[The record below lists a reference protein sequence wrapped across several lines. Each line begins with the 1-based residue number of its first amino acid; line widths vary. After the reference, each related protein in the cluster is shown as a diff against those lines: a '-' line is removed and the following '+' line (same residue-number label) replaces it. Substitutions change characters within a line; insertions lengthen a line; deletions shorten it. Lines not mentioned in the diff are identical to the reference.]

1 MSLVARMLWSA
12 ISALFLAY
20 YRLRRG
26 PVLYFMAP
34 DVLMDLR
41 NSALAATQRHSG
53 IQCKLVSLFVRCIA
67 VSALTLSKS
76 DHGFSCTFLLMGVFV
91 VTHTSHRAS
100 LCSIDHGQEGNE
112 VALSDW
118 QGSWPE
124 ESPNS
129 LPGRAFYYS
138 KEHATARFLVWVATE
153 TPMSKKHC
161 KSAGK
166 EISKDTLGIKQ
177 KRGERESIL
186 IGFSDDSAL
195 QNTLQGIKNC
205 SGHLR
210 RR

>member
-1 MSLVARMLWSA
+1 M
-12 ISALFLAY
+12 
-20 YRLRRG
+20 
-26 PVLYFMAP
+26 
-34 DVLMDLR
+34 
-41 NSALAATQRHSG
+41 
-53 IQCKLVSLFVRCIA
+53 
-67 VSALTLSKS
+67 
-76 DHGFSCTFLLMGVFV
+76 
-91 VTHTSHRAS
+91 
-100 LCSIDHGQEGNE
+100 
-112 VALSDW
+112 SDW

-195 QNTLQGIKNC
+195 QNTLEGIKNC

-210 RR
+210 GRQYAGILSWDRD